1 MRVEGRLIGLFSFDI
16 GDEIRLDD
24 VRTLVRE
31 AAAGSLEKRRAAPV
45 HLAYAVPPLHLPL
58 PDRDLLLHGETRTT
72 AATSAW
78 VHEFGAATIL
88 LETPLSCEVTAL
100 PGLAAG
106 LTGTAPIEEAARGA
120 LAELVER
127 IAPAVVRP
135 EAGAAMMEDYWVVQ
149 VDRFDPPATIDEVL
163 AAHGPEIA
171 AAVRGEA
178 RPLSGP
184 EADEILRGALRYY
197 PEDLLVADWNVAFV
211 VDESWHDAVAI
222 LEFLNVQLVELRWY
236 DALLDRRIADVGS
249 RARGLGRPSFL
260 ARPLHAAIDELSAVR
275 IDMARIFERIHNSL
289 KLGGDLYL
297 AKVYAQTAQRLG
309 LESWERA
316 VARKLE
322 VVQELSSILSQRAA
336 TARAELLE
344 ITVIVLIAVEI
355 AISLV
360 GRR

>member
-24 VRTLVRE
+24 VRSLVRE
-31 AAAGSLEKRRAAPV
+31 AATGTLEKSRAAPV
-45 HLAYAVPPLHLPL
+45 HLAYAVPPLRLPLADRDLPL
-58 PDRDLLLHGETRTT
+58 PDGARVPARAG
-72 AATSAW
+72 AW
-78 VHEFGAATIL
+78 LHEFGAATVF
-88 LETPLSCEVTAL
+88 LESAL
-100 PGLAAG
+100 ACDLGDLPALAAG
-106 LTGTAPIEEAARGA
+106 LTGTVPIEETARGA
-120 LAELVER
+120 LAELVSR

-135 EAGAAMMEDYWVVQ
+135 ETGAAMMEDYWVVQ

-171 AAVRGEA
+171 AAVRGES
-178 RPLSGP
+178 RPLSRP

-211 VDESWHDAVAI
+211 VDASWHDAVAI

-236 DALLDRRIADVGS
+236 DALLDRRISDVGS
-249 RARGLGRPSFL
+249 RARGLGRPAFL
-260 ARPLHAAIDELSAVR
+260 ARPLHAAVDELSAIR

-322 VVQELSSILSQRAA
+322 VVQELSAILAQRAA

-355 AISLV
+355 AISLA
-360 GRR
+360 GR

>member
-1 MRVEGRLIGLFSFDI
+1 MRVVGRLIGLFSFDI
-16 GDEIRLDD
+16 GDEIRLQD
-24 VRTLVRE
+24 VRGLVRE
-31 AAAGSLEKRRAAPV
+31 AAAGTLEKSRAAPV
-45 HLAYAVPPLHLPL
+45 HLAYAVPPLRLPL
-58 PDRDLLLHGETRTT
+58 PDRDVLLHGGARATATT
-72 AATSAW
+72 GAW
-78 VHEFGAATIL
+78 VHEFGAATIV
-88 LETPLSCEVTAL
+88 LESPLACEVSEL

-106 LTGTAPIEEAARGA
+106 LTGTASLEESAREA
-120 LAELVER
+120 LGELVSR

-149 VDRFDPPATIDEVL
+149 VDRFEPAATIEEVL
-163 AAHGPEIA
+163 SAHGPELA
-171 AAVRGEA
+171 AAVRGES
-178 RPLSGP
+178 RPLSRP

-197 PEDLLVADWNVAFV
+197 PEDLLLADWNVAFV
-211 VDESWHDAVAI
+211 VDTSWHDAVAI

-260 ARPLHAAIDELSAVR
+260 ARPLHAAIDELSAIR

-309 LESWERA
+309 LESWERS

-322 VVQELSSILSQRAA
+322 VVQELSAILVQRAA

-360 GRR
+360 GHR

>member
-1 MRVEGRLIGLFSFDI
+1 MRVEGRLIGLFSFDV
-16 GDEIRLDD
+16 GDEILLDE
-24 VRTLVRE
+24 VRDLVRE
-31 AAAGSLEKRRAAPV
+31 AAPGSLEKRRAAPV
-45 HLAYAVPPLHLPL
+45 HLAYAVPPLRLPLADRELPL
-58 PDRDLLLHGETRTT
+58 PGGARAT
-72 AATSAW
+72 ASTNAW

-88 LETPLSCEVTAL
+88 LECPLACEMAAL
-100 PGLAAG
+100 PELAAG
-106 LTGTAPIEEAARGA
+106 LTGMPSIEECARGS
-120 LAELVER
+120 LAELLAR

-135 EAGAAMMEDYWVVQ
+135 EPGAAMMEDYWVVQ
-149 VDRFDPPATIDEVL
+149 VDRFEPPATIDAVL
-163 AAHGPEIA
+163 AAHGPELA

-197 PEDLLVADWNVAFV
+197 PEDLLLADWNVAFV
-211 VDESWHDAVAI
+211 VDTSWHDAVAI

-236 DALLDRRIADVGS
+236 DALLDRRIADVGT
-249 RARGLGRPSFL
+249 RARGLGRPTFL

-289 KLGGDLYL
+289 KLGGDIYL
-297 AKVYAQTAQRLG
+297 SKVYAQTAQRLG
-309 LESWERA
+309 LESWERS

-322 VVQELSSILSQRAA
+322 VVQELSSILAQRAA

-344 ITVIVLIAVEI
+344 LTIIGLIAVEI
-355 AISLV
+355 AISLL